1 MFMNFKAVLMAAKEN
16 FTSRLTSELAPQ
28 QMRQTLADIANV
40 HAQSRLLSFS
50 PPDSPH
56 CVCCP
61 FSFPPPIKGLRMTH
75 GCPASPN
82 LHSNRLGENW
92 LPARKKW
99 KTTVL
104 FSPGGWGWCL
114 RWYTVY
120 HKQSQPVKPLGGEKK
135 NHFLFKNPDDTRN
148 LQHKKVKE
156 CCKDLLTLLCCHDGA
171 WLNVF
176 ITICTITCFFLEKP
190 MSKERYKKMSVFVVE
205 LNACD
210 EKDEGKLLGGN
221 YSFKA

>member
-56 CVCCP
+56 CICCP

-114 RWYTVY
+114 HWYTVY

-135 NHFLFKNPDDTRN
+135 NHFPLKILMTQEICSTKKSKNVAR
-148 LQHKKVKE
+148 
-156 CCKDLLTLLCCHDGA
+156 
-171 WLNVF
+171 
-176 ITICTITCFFLEKP
+176 TCWP
-190 MSKERYKKMSVFVVE
+190 SFVVMME
-205 LNACD
+205 HDWMC
-210 EKDEGKLLGGN
+210 LLQ
-221 YSFKA
+221 SAQ